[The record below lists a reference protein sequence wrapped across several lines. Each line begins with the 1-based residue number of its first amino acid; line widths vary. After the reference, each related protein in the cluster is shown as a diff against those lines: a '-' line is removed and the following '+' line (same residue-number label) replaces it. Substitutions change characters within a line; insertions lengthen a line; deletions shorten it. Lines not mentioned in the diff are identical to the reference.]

1 MKNLTRS
8 TTVTILLFLM
18 AVFLLAFGSI
28 GGARAALTEQSLIH
42 YSNLETSSIS
52 VALMERPKAGQPAE
66 SVSAD
71 GYGVM
76 KIKSGDMVALD
87 GDNELKL
94 GKNYN
99 LPMSVSNDG
108 LIDEYV
114 RVTVY
119 KYWVTP
125 AGTVFDHGWFAG
137 GGAKDRSLDP
147 TKIELTFPDGW
158 TEDNDARTEERRA
171 FYYASTLAPG
181 EAVEFPMTVKI
192 NSSVAGE
199 VTIDPDTGK
208 YVYTYNGKGFVMEI
222 QADAVQT
229 HNGDDARISSWGQK
243 GT

>member
-1 MKNLTRS
+1 MKKLFRTPLA
-8 TTVTILLFLM
+8 TGILFVLALALLLF
-18 AVFLLAFGSI
+18 GSV

-66 SVSAD
+66 SVSGD

-76 KIKSGDMVALD
+76 KIKSGDMVNLV
-87 GDNELKL
+87 GDKELKL

-125 AGTVFDHGWFAG
+125 AGTVYDHGWFAG

-147 TKIELTFPDGW
+147 TKIELTFPDDW
-158 TEDNDARTEERRA
+158 TEDDGALTEERRV

-192 NSSVAGE
+192 SSSVAGE

-208 YVYTYNGKGFVMEI
+208 YVYTYNGKGFVLEI